1 MQAEQVM
8 QDPNFETPHDAQFKV
23 IIIGDSGVGKSC
35 LMQRLTQSAVKSD
48 HQITI
53 GVEFGSFMVKLVNRT
68 VVKLQIWDTAGQE
81 QFRSI
86 TKLFY
91 KNSNAAVVV
100 YDVTKADSFED
111 VGGWLDEIEEN
122 RD

>member
-1 MQAEQVM
+1 M
-8 QDPNFETPHDAQFKV
+8 
-23 IIIGDSGVGKSC
+23 
-35 LMQRLTQSAVKSD
+35 L
-48 HQITI
+48 
-53 GVEFGSFMVKLVNRT
+53 KLENST

-91 KNSNAAVVV
+91 KNSHAAVVV
-100 YDVTKADSFED
+100 YDVSKSDSFDD

>member
-1 MQAEQVM
+1 MTV
-8 QDPNFETPHDAQFKV
+8 DPSTELQPDGLFKV

-35 LMQRLTQSAVKSD
+35 LMQTLTQGVFKND

-53 GVEFGSFMVKLVNRT
+53 GVEFGAFIMQIDGKAVI
-68 VVKLQIWDTAGQE
+68 KLQIWDTAGQE

-91 KNSNAAVVV
+91 KNS
-100 YDVTKADSFED
+100 
-111 VGGWLDEIEEN
+111 
-122 RD
+122 